1 MCTSGCGLGEGA
13 WLALQLHCSLS
24 SLPTGWKADPV
35 DKLVCHLAHA
45 KEGSALRKMEVGRKG
60 CPAPRGHHNKL
71 DGCDQPRDMRKQ

>member
-13 WLALQLHCSLS
+13 WLALQLHWLE
-24 SLPTGWKADPV
+24 ADPV